1 MRELISLQ
9 EPQETKIILF
19 FFCWQT
25 KVYRTCGK
33 QQKCK
38 HLDFC
43 NDLDKNLWKSLDK
56 QPHLS
61 RGLNSGPELQMQPET
76 AAQQNPSASHQ
87 NGSSLREGQFLPV
100 LFTAT
105 SQCLEL
111 WQDNIRVF
119 TIWANSLPLCSRL
132 DLASV
137 FFFYFGCETV
147 PLLPAPCRSLGE
159 SRLLQLQRL
168 QVLQENHWGSQ
179 QERPAALPG
188 APGRSWQHSSSGL
201 WQEIRVGELALLP
214 RMPGSPYLSSSLSFF
229 WLFSLLFHLLS
240 LLFVWTQK
248 GKINILCFSCH
259 QYQIIWMH
267 TSICHSL
274 QTPRNTHKEDI
285 CFSSEGRIQYLHNS
299 ETPKHLVIFSQGNYI
314 HVFDS

>member
-179 QERPAALPG
+179 DARVHVPLFF
-188 APGRSWQHSSSGL
+188 SLFFLTLFSSVSSS
-201 WQEIRVGELALLP
+201 V
-214 RMPGSPYLSSSLSFF
+214 SPVCLNTKRKNKYFVLQLSPISNHMNAHIHMSQFTN
-229 WLFSLLFHLLS
+229 
-240 LLFVWTQK
+240 TQK
-248 GKINILCFSCH
+248 YTQRRYLFFFGGS
-259 QYQIIWMH
+259 Y
-267 TSICHSL
+267 SISAQFRDSKALSHL
-274 QTPRNTHKEDI
+274 FPR
-285 CFSSEGRIQYLHNS
+285 
-299 ETPKHLVIFSQGNYI
+299 
-314 HVFDS
+314 